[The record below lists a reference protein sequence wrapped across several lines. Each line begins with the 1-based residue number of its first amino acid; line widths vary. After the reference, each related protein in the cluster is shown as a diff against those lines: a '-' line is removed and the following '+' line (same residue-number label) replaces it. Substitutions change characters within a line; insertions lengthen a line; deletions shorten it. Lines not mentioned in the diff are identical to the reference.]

1 MKKVF
6 NFILLIITC
15 FTIAIVTIHVD
26 ATIEKSDNYY
36 YNQLNDKSKQ
46 LYQAI
51 NEMKNQNILKRGN
64 GYYDLI
70 ANNVLTENEVKKYE
84 QNTDQILKDFGAARD
99 AFYLDNPDIFY
110 VDFDKL
116 SISFYRH
123 GQNYL
128 ARIDSGREAS
138 FYNDEITN
146 EEQINELQA
155 KLDNSI
161 KNYLSNLDN
170 LQEETIVKE
179 INNRLIDN
187 VEYSFDAN
195 GIDIQKANIRTVLGG
210 LVYKYAV
217 CEGYSRAFKL
227 LMDAINIRTVQVIGY
242 VMNNNDVIEPHS
254 WNYVQ
259 LDNKWYLVDPTFNDS
274 NNNKYLLI
282 GQNEANIYKES
293 NTISNS
299 GFEFKYPSL
308 ATYNYGTEEIKTT
321 ITYDKNSEPYSQTVK
336 YEYLNYPSAKAM
348 QENNLYLVARH
359 EYFNNDGSYAGW
371 TKGYA
376 LYLYEGNKNEIT
388 FNQNVLSTE
397 FLVTTQVPNEQGIYQ
412 ALDEDLIV
420 AKSDIIYNDIYNES
434 SNNPKV
440 LEITPSPTTV
450 LEVDK
455 TYDVRIKYNLNIKK
469 IDETKEINV
478 YVYNEKSSN
487 LNDFIK
493 ISNVRIVDN
502 DTIAFTFS
510 PSKMYEHDNLSYKFI
525 PINIVGINDQPLQ
538 YGSLVF
544 ARPWVVCSKV
554 FNDQRLYIDAI
565 ASPTL
570 IDNSDLS
577 MSGFLDSNG
586 NQVSQNQR
594 SQLVLVTSKPSVKN
608 DEQMNEVVK
617 EINKNEILE
626 ASTYELDL
634 HICGGVTKIPEGS
647 YVKVAFGFPEGY
659 SAKDKGVTFKVY
671 HFKKDASGNIDPSL
685 TEELDCV
692 VTEYGIIVVVSD
704 FSPFMVVAVKEATDY
719 KSIYVTSSS
728 THGKIHGTLYVND
741 STSKI
746 NSISKITKDSKVVYQ
761 IIPDDGY
768 TVDYATLNGNIIKV
782 EDNCIELSYND
793 IEKDNEVM
801 IHYLADDV
809 KEKNSKEGLVFINAI
824 SETTFNIMPIAIIM
838 ICVIVIVL
846 VIFIIV
852 KKTKKSKN

>member
-1 MKKVF
+1 MKKVLSI
-6 NFILLIITC
+6 ILLIVTW
-15 FTIAIVTIHVD
+15 FSIVIVSIHVEAKTD
-26 ATIEKSDNYY
+26 MINNYY
-36 YNQLNDKSKQ
+36 YSQLNDKSKKI
-46 LYQAI
+46 YQAI
-51 NEMKNQNILKRGN
+51 DDMKKQNILKSGN

-70 ANNVLTENEVKKYE
+70 ANNILTENEVKKYE
-84 QNTDQILKDFGAARD
+84 LNNEQILKDFGAARD

-110 VDFDKL
+110 VDFNKL

-123 GQNYL
+123 GQKYL

-146 EEQINELQA
+146 EEQINELENQLE
-155 KLDNSI
+155 KSI
-161 KNYLSNLDN
+161 NNYLSNLDN
-170 LQEETIVKE
+170 LEKEAIIKE
-179 INNRLIDN
+179 INNRLINN
-187 VEYSFDAN
+187 VEYSFEAN
-195 GIDIQKANIRTVLGG
+195 GIAIQKANIRTVLGG

-227 LMDAINIRTVQVIGY
+227 LMDAINIQTVQVIGY
-242 VMNNNDVIEPHS
+242 VLNSEGIEPHS

-259 LDNKWYLVDPTFNDS
+259 LNNKWYLVDPTFNDS

-282 GQNEANIYKES
+282 GKNEATIYKES
-293 NTISNS
+293 NIISNS

-359 EYFNNDGSYAGW
+359 EYFNNDDSYVGW
-371 TKGYA
+371 TNCYA

-397 FLVTTQVPNEQGIYQ
+397 FLVTTQVPNEQGLYQ

-455 TYDVRIKYNLNIKK
+455 TYDVSIKYNLNIKK

-487 LNDFIK
+487 LNDYIK
-493 ISNVRIVDN
+493 INNVRIVN
-502 DTIAFTFS
+502 NNTITFTLT

-525 PINIVGINDQPLQ
+525 PINIVGINNQPLQ
-538 YGSLVF
+538 YGNLVF

-577 MSGFLDSNG
+577 MNGFLDNNG
-586 NQVSQNQR
+586 NQISQNQR
-594 SQLVLVTSKPSVKN
+594 SQLVLVTSKPSTQDDKK
-608 DEQMNEVVK
+608 MNEMVK
-617 EINKNEILE
+617 EINENEILE
-626 ASTYELDL
+626 SSTYELDL
-634 HICGGVTKIPEGS
+634 HVCGGVTKIPEGS

-671 HFKKDASGNIDPSL
+671 HFKKDVLGNIDPSL
-685 TEELDCV
+685 TEEIDCV

-704 FSPFMVVAVKEATDY
+704 FSPFMVVAVKETTDY
-719 KSIYVTSSS
+719 KNIYVTSSS
-728 THGKIHGTLYVND
+728 THGKIQGTIYAND

-768 TVDYATLNGNIIKV
+768 TVDYVTLNGNIIKV

-793 IEKDNEVM
+793 IEKDNELI

-809 KEKNSKEGLVFINAI
+809 KEKNSKEGLVFINAR
-824 SETTFNIMPIAIIM
+824 SETTFNIMPIAIII
-838 ICVIVIVL
+838 ICVIVIML